1 MLQVDLVTLY
11 QRVRRVTL
19 VKATSNE
26 TVSYAVFENSNN
38 SLLDN
43 ESGSMRIAIL
53 EQLHYVAAFKEDSE

>member
-1 MLQVDLVTLY
+1 MLQVDLVTLN
-11 QRVRRVTL
+11 QQVRKVAL
-19 VKATSNE
+19 VQATSNE

-43 ESGSMRIAIL
+43 ESGSIL